1 MEKNKRVLVDMS
13 CTIIHH
19 GHIRL
24 LKNARKLGDV
34 IVALTSDEEILE
46 KKGYLPELNF
56 EQRREILES
65 ICYVSE
71 VIEAK
76 WLIDDAFIISN
87 KIDVLVHGDDNENQ
101 LSECELI
108 ILPRTAQISSSYLR
122 EKSYEI
128 WKSKLG

>member
-71 VIEAK
+71 VIESK

-108 ILPRTAQISSSYLR
+108 ILPRTAQVSSAYLR

-128 WKSKLG
+128 CKSKLG